1 MDERDYKA
9 MNEELNQPPCLG
21 TVSSCFCVVD
31 EETGHYESI
40 HRTLESAEKE
50 IADWKRF
57 KPSKDVR
64 IVERELH

>member
-1 MDERDYKA
+1 
-9 MNEELNQPPCLG
+9 MNTNKTSLENENQPSCLG
-21 TVSSCFCVVD
+21 AVSSCFCVVD
-31 EETGHYESI
+31 EETGYYESI